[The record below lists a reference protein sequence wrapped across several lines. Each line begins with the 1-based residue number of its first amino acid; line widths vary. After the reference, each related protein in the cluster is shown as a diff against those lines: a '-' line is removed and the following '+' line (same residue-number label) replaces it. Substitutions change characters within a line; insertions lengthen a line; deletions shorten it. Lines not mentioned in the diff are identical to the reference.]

1 MTLGIEA
8 ETRITPKQTTP
19 MCPFPEKL
27 SVVPPTQSVVA
38 IDIPIDIP
46 FTEVDKLVEAQLI
59 GRTFPEDGS
68 GSVNVTVKR
77 AQVSASGDRLLISL
91 LLNAKEKNSFFAIG
105 GEATVHVWGK
115 PVLDKA
121 NQILRLTNVEMGVE
135 SEAAFGLL
143 GAAARAV
150 MPHLQKTLAE
160 KTAVDLKPFLGDA
173 QKMIASAI
181 SDLQKNED
189 NVRVTTDIT
198 NLALA
203 DIAYD
208 SKTLRLIAEVSG
220 SINVTVASLPG
231 L

>member
-1 MTLGIEA
+1 
-8 ETRITPKQTTP
+8 
-19 MCPFPEKL
+19 
-27 SVVPPTQSVVA
+27 
-38 IDIPIDIP
+38 
-46 FTEVDKLVEAQLI
+46 
-59 GRTFPEDGS
+59 
-68 GSVNVTVKR
+68 
-77 AQVSASGDRLLISL
+77 
-91 LLNAKEKNSFFAIG
+91 
-105 GEATVHVWGK
+105 
-115 PVLDKA
+115 VLDKA
-121 NQILRLTNVEMGVE
+121 NQILRLANVEMGVE

-173 QKMIASAI
+173 QKMIGSAV
-181 SDLQKNED
+181 SDLQKNEA

-220 SINVTVASLPG
+220 TINVTVASLPG

>member
-1 MTLGIEA
+1 
-8 ETRITPKQTTP
+8 
-19 MCPFPEKL
+19 
-27 SVVPPTQSVVA
+27 
-38 IDIPIDIP
+38 
-46 FTEVDKLVEAQLI
+46 
-59 GRTFPEDGS
+59 
-68 GSVNVTVKR
+68 VTVKR
-77 AQVSASGDRLLISL
+77 AEVSASGDRLLISL
-91 LLNAKEKNSFFAIG
+91 LLNAREKNSFFSFG
-105 GEATVHVWGK
+105 GEATVHIWGK

-121 NQILRLTNVEMGVE
+121 SQILRLANVEMGVE

-160 KTAVDLKPFLGDA
+160 KTTIDLKPFLGDA
-173 QKMIASAI
+173 QKMIGSAI
-181 SDLQKNED
+181 ADLQKNEAS
-189 NVRVTTDIT
+189 VRVATDIT

-220 SINVTVASLPG
+220 TINVTVSSLPG

>member
-1 MTLGIEA
+1 
-8 ETRITPKQTTP
+8 

-27 SVVPPTQSVVA
+27 SVVPPTQPIVS

-46 FTEVDKLVEAQLI
+46 FTDVDKIVEAQLV
-59 GRTFPEDGS
+59 GRSFPEDGS
-68 GSVNVTVKR
+68 GSTVVTVKA
-77 AQVSASGDRLLISL
+77 AQVSASGDRLLISML
-91 LLNAKEKNSFFAIG
+91 VSAKEKSFFSFG

-115 PVLDKA
+115 PVLDQKS
-121 NQILRLTNVEMGVE
+121 QILHLANVELGVE

-150 MPHLQKTLAE
+150 MPHLQKVLAE
-160 KTAVDLKPFLGDA
+160 RTTVDLKPFLGDA
-173 QKMIASAI
+173 QKMIAGAI
-181 SDLQKNED
+181 SDLQKNEAS
-189 NVRVTTDIT
+189 VKVTTEIE

-220 SINVTVASLPG
+220 TINVTVAALPG
-231 L
+231 F